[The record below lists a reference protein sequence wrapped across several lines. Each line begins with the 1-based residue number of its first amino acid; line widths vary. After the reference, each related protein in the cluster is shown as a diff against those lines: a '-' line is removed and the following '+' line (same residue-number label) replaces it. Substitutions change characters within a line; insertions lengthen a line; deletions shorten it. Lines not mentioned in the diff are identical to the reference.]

1 MESAVVQ
8 RARRLA
14 DEVLFPAAIDVDRAA
29 RVPARLLDA
38 LAQNGFYGLGAPSEL
53 SGLDLPDDAARA
65 AVVEAFAGGCLSA
78 AFVWLQHRGALRA
91 VVSAAASNASTAST
105 ASTAVEHHLPELVAG
120 RLRAGLAIGAATR
133 TGPPLIRALTEPGG
147 AWRFSGRAPWVT
159 GWGMVDVLLMAA
171 RDADDQLIWA
181 LVPTDSP
188 GLHPET
194 LALLAVNASGT
205 VTLTVDDVVV
215 PAERVLTI
223 EPHAAY
229 LARDAESVTFNGFLA
244 VGAAGR
250 AIRLMRE
257 AGVDASGEDPFEGQV
272 IETLSTELDQVRQ
285 RLLTATADDAPSAR
299 AAASELAMRAAAA
312 LAAHQGSRSVLAGS
326 HAGRLIREATFLLTF
341 GSRPAIRRQLLT
353 RLAR

>member
-1 MESAVVQ
+1 MVQ

-14 DEVLFPAAIDVDRAA
+14 DEVLFPAAVEVDRAD
-29 RVPARLLDA
+29 RVPAAVLDA
-38 LAQNGFYGLGAPSEL
+38 LAQNGFYGLGAPPEL

-65 AVVEAFAGGCLSA
+65 AVVEALAGGCLPA

-91 VVSAAASNASTAST
+91 VVSAAAGHASPT
-105 ASTAVEHHLPELVAG
+105 VEQYLPALIAG

-133 TGPPLIRALTEPGG
+133 TGPPVIRAVAEPGG

-159 GWGMVDVLLMAA
+159 GWGMVDVLLTAA
-171 RDADDQLIWA
+171 RDGNDQLVWA

-188 GLHPET
+188 GLHPQA

-205 VTLTVDDVVV
+205 VTLTVDDVLV
-215 PAERVLTI
+215 PPDRVLTI

-244 VGAAGR
+244 VGATGR

-257 AGVDASGEDPFEGQV
+257 AGVEAPFEVQV
-272 IETLSTELDQVRQ
+272 IDTLTAELDQVRR

-299 AAASELAMRAAAA
+299 AAASELALRAAGG
-312 LAAHQGSRSVLAGS
+312 LAVQQGSRSVLADS

-341 GSRPAIRRQLLT
+341 GSRPAIRRHLLT

>member
-1 MESAVVQ
+1 MESEVVQ

-91 VVSAAASNASTAST
+91 VVSAASNAST
-105 ASTAVEHHLPELVAG
+105 VEHHLPELVAG

-188 GLHPET
+188 GLRPEN